1 MATLDELRLTQLLQP
16 FEGPSGI
23 ATLNPLAFQ
32 YQNPQYP
39 NSTQMFY
46 QPRMDISPTQDFYQP
61 NNLSPTQDFYE
72 PSIFPPTSYGFIN
85 TPQSYYPENNI
96 SPTQDFYQPREFVNA
111 PQNFYPPD
119 LTSTRGL
126 PTLDLQSLPV
136 NMGVANEDDE
146 EQVDSLTGKKKSN
159 GILDAIMSVVMPGY
173 NFLKNMGSGKS
184 YQFTDPRGSF
194 RGGIYTM
201 DGVNYPRSTSFGG
214 EFFDRST
221 GTNRFDRA
229 KDRFRTSR
237 SKKDLFAASR
247 TGAEFANAKK
257 ILDFQNQPGNYQTD
271 FMDRPKSERKF
282 TGQAPKGTTAFD
294 TKSGMGRRGFYKGG
308 IASLY
313 G

>member
-46 QPRMDISPTQDFYQP
+46 QPRTDISPTQDFYQP

-85 TPQSYYPENNI
+85 TPQSYYPENDI

-173 NFLKNMGSGKS
+173 GFLKNVGSNFK
-184 YQFTDPRGSF
+184 QNPRATGIRNFYSPEGLTSSGS
-194 RGGIYTM
+194 
-201 DGVNYPRSTSFGG
+201 
-214 EFFDRST
+214 
-221 GTNRFDRA
+221 
-229 KDRFRTSR
+229 
-237 SKKDLFAASR
+237 
-247 TGAEFANAKK
+247 
-257 ILDFQNQPGNYQTD
+257 
-271 FMDRPKSERKF
+271 
-282 TGQAPKGTTAFD
+282 
-294 TKSGMGRRGFYKGG
+294 
-308 IASLY
+308 IASGIMKGYNPVSGGFLNMMTRRS
-313 G
+313 